1 MNHPPYGYPPPVPG
15 DPFGGG
21 QYPSGGPGPFQFAGQ
36 PPLTFPMGGPPAI
49 GQAPPQQP
57 PPRKSKKWLV
67 FAVVAVVV
75 VAAAGVGTVLWRLNS
90 GNSEGPATST
100 ASGLQAGPLPDAPAP
115 LGALRP
121 PRDIQMASLQQPTVN
136 PKWSYR
142 TDRWP
147 QLLGGDG
154 HTVVVGLEDQGLMA
168 LDAANGAPRW
178 PESVSPAN
186 VDLKKFVQGD
196 CAVDRASTTIACA
209 LSTGNGLEE
218 VLIFFDTETG
228 AEKHHEIAAGK
239 LGAGLYSAGDGFVVT
254 TSGELAGYRPDGS
267 EIWRVDNRTNAGVD
281 VYGDQAVIIIAVTGG
296 PGRVVDANSGRTIVE
311 APAVDSGMAFAS
323 GFALSNPSA
332 IDFYDFTGAKTASI
346 PADGFRLIDN
356 DMHFTASSGTY
367 YPVAFNPSRGGLRA
381 YDPAN
386 GAILWSVGMVTPS
399 QTAKVVGFG
408 SDKTCFLGLL
418 DDRDK
423 RSVQLST
430 HDCGTFNNNAYLSIS
445 TDYPEQITWAQ
456 GYDGQRVL
464 VDSGMSVH
472 GVTCLDVTSAQEVWQ
487 KQNNDMNGAKWL
499 GHGLFSA
506 STGGIQGI
514 HRWA

>member
-1 MNHPPYGYPPPVPG
+1 M
-15 DPFGGG
+15 
-21 QYPSGGPGPFQFAGQ
+21 
-36 PPLTFPMGGPPAI
+36 
-49 GQAPPQQP
+49 
-57 PPRKSKKWLV
+57 
-67 FAVVAVVV
+67 
-75 VAAAGVGTVLWRLNS
+75 
-90 GNSEGPATST
+90 
-100 ASGLQAGPLPDAPAP
+100 
-115 LGALRP
+115 
-121 PRDIQMASLQQPTVN
+121 
-136 PKWSYR
+136 
-142 TDRWP
+142 
-147 QLLGGDG
+147 
-154 HTVVVGLEDQGLMA
+154 VGLEDQGLMA

-239 LGAGLYSAGDGFVVT
+239 LGADLYSAGDGFVVT

-267 EIWRVDNRTNAGVD
+267 EMWRVDNRTNAGVD